1 MANHCVSIS
10 NQAPFSALHTFVV
23 EELQSAQRET
33 CERLQ
38 LEGIFAANKQLPMP
52 WDFNDV
58 LVITPVDAPGLTDF
72 LAEANRLQQSG
83 LCCFT
88 LASCQLQGGE
98 AARTLCD
105 TLQTALATW
114 LQIHAVLPDAVLI
127 VHAGEHA
134 QDLTWLDDFD
144 LARYVGGL
152 HLPVWTGIRAGQT
165 DSVLEQVVQQRFD
178 SPSLLLSGIKRR
190 TAERAA
196 ETVAMMASISRR
208 TRRYAMA
215 SRRSADK
222 SLNTVSQH
230 AMPVLEAASTSS
242 AEMMRVILERALP
255 VDQSNQG
262 RRHD

>member
-1 MANHCVSIS
+1 MASHCVSIS
-10 NQAPFSALHTFVV
+10 NQAPSSALHTFVV

-38 LEGIFAANKQLPMP
+38 LEGIFAANKQLPIP
-52 WDFNDV
+52 WDFNHV
-58 LVITPVDAPGLTDF
+58 LVITQAEAPGLTDF
-72 LAEANRLQQSG
+72 FAEANRLQQSD

-98 AARTLCD
+98 AARTLRD

-127 VHAGEHA
+127 VHAGKYA

-152 HLPVWTGIRAGQT
+152 LLPVWTGISAGQT

-190 TAERAA
+190 MAERAA
-196 ETVAMMASISRR
+196 ETVAMMGSISRR
-208 TRRYAMA
+208 TLSCAIA
-215 SRRSADK
+215 SQQSEDK
-222 SLNTVSQH
+222 LLNTVSQH
-230 AMPVLEAASTSS
+230 AMPVLEAASASS

-262 RRHD
+262 RCHD